1 MSHNLLIE
9 KFWYGGNK
17 KSPGSDFKLIILLI
31 KLALVLL
38 IYIKQFYRNNHYHQ
52 LESLF

>member
-17 KSPGSDFKLIILLI
+17 KNHQVQILIILLI